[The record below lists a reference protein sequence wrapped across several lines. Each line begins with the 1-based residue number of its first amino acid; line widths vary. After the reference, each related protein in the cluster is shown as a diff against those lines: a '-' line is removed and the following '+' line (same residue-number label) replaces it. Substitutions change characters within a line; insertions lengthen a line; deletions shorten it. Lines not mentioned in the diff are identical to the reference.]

1 MPRNRTTIT
10 QALVAVLALL
20 IYARVSHAGTPPP
33 VTTILTHGYS
43 IDSKGA
49 WVQGMAQ
56 AIIARAGGGSV
67 YRYIGPG
74 PQWMY
79 VPVAGADGSNQA
91 IVLIFNWVN
100 ESAGPDNGPNW
111 NYAQAAGDALH
122 AALRDP
128 RFSGA
133 PSTPPADLIADRAV
147 HFIGHSRG
155 ACVNSEAIIR
165 LARDDIIVDHMTTL
179 DPHPVDGTLDA
190 PLDFDWNDPTPA
202 RWSNVNWADNYWRAD
217 GGGFNALDFDGIP
230 IDGAFNTQLSESAL
244 NCCAYAFAHSDVHL
258 WLHGTIDLAAPPN
271 ACDGEECI
279 NETMRNT
286 WWPEG
291 YAERGWFYSILG
303 GGSEQRPVIG
313 PATAPTATP
322 IIVNGDF
329 DNASHAGWSFHGGA
343 VGGQIINESGAAFLR
358 IGAGIGSAPFARH
371 NRFFLPIGSSAVE
384 LDTRVIA
391 AANATGAVLQIALT
405 DQNGTT
411 TIVADDPIAS
421 AAGGWI
427 ADRQFAIPPSI
438 PRGRTYSLTL
448 SIISNGAA
456 SAVLGVDNID
466 ILIAPSI
473 PGDVNGDGCV
483 DVDDL
488 VAVILAWGVCPLPPQ
503 SCDADAD
510 GNGVVDVD
518 DLIVV
523 ILNWG
528 C

>member
-1 MPRNRTTIT
+1 MIRPAVCTLAMPIALAIAATDV
-10 QALVAVLALL
+10 QA
-20 IYARVSHAGTPPP
+20 GPPP

-74 PQWMY
+74 SDWTY

-100 ESAGPDNGPNW
+100 ESAGADTGPNW

-128 RFSGA
+128 RFSDA
-133 PSTPPADLIADRAV
+133 PSAPPADLIADRAL

-155 ACVNSEAIIR
+155 ACVNSEVIIR
-165 LARDDIIVDHMTTL
+165 LARDDITVDHMTTL

-190 PLDFDWNDPTPA
+190 PLDFNWNDPTPA

-217 GGGFNALDFDGIP
+217 GGGFNALDFDGVP
-230 IDGAFNTQLSESAL
+230 IDGAFNTQLSDSAL
-244 NCCAYAFAHSDVHL
+244 NCCAYSFAHSDVHL
-258 WLHGTIDLAAPPN
+258 WLHGTIDLAAN
-271 ACDGEECI
+271 ACDGEQCI
-279 NETMRNT
+279 NATMRQT
-286 WWPEG
+286 WWPDG

-303 GGSEQRPVIG
+303 GGSEQRPPIG
-313 PATAPTATP
+313 PAAAVPPATP
-322 IIVNGDF
+322 IVVNGDF

-343 VGGQIINESGAAFLR
+343 VGGQIINEGGAAFLK
-358 IGAGIGSAPFARH
+358 IGAGIGTAPFARH
-371 NRFFLPIGSSAVE
+371 NRLFLPSGSSAIE
-384 LDTRVIA
+384 LDTRVIV
-391 AANATGAVLQIALT
+391 AANAAGESLQIALT
-405 DQNGTT
+405 DQDGVT
-411 TIVADDPIAS
+411 TIVAEDPIAS

-427 ADRQFAIPPSI
+427 ADRAFAIPQSI
-438 PRGRTYSLTL
+438 PRGRAYTLTL
-448 SIISNGAA
+448 SVVPNGAA
-456 SAVLGVDNID
+456 SAVVGIDNID
-466 ILIAPSI
+466 IMIAPSI
-473 PGDVNGDGCV
+473 PSDVNGDGCV

-488 VAVILAWGVCPLPPQ
+488 IAVILAWGACPAPPQ
-503 SCDADAD
+503 PCDADAD
-510 GNGVVDVD
+510 DNGAVDVD

-523 ILNWG
+523 ILGWG